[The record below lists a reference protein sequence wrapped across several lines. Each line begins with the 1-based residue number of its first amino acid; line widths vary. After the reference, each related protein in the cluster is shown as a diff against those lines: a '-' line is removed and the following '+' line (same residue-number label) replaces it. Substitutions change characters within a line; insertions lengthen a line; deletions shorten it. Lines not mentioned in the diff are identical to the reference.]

1 MLWLFGVGD
10 GWVEIVDVKLLA
22 VDLEADG
29 ASAGSSLLKLQ
40 LFSILKISSLTEVQA
55 HLGAEM

>member
-1 MLWLFGVGD
+1 MG
-10 GWVEIVDVKLLA
+10 LLTA
-22 VDLEADG
+22 DLEADG
-29 ASAGSSLLKLQ
+29 ILLVRILLKLQ